1 MLNGVGKKD
10 EDVNCTDSGHSGYNT
25 CNRVAYNCGN
35 MVDWKTRGRKDT
47 RMVVGNMKNK
57 EGYPDPTATKA
68 INGVRREER
77 IRELERKYDVKRGDV
92 ITIEERI
99 KREDGRTRSSV
110 RRKMQV
116 VGLYSN
122 FILLRNKYGYNE
134 SFQWYRFLQIR
145 R

>member
-1 MLNGVGKKD
+1 
-10 EDVNCTDSGHSGYNT
+10 
-25 CNRVAYNCGN
+25 
-35 MVDWKTRGRKDT
+35 
-47 RMVVGNMKNK
+47 MVVVNMKNK

-77 IRELERKYDVKRGDV
+77 IRELEIKYDVKRGDV

>member
-1 MLNGVGKKD
+1 
-10 EDVNCTDSGHSGYNT
+10 
-25 CNRVAYNCGN
+25 
-35 MVDWKTRGRKDT
+35 
-47 RMVVGNMKNK
+47 MVVGSMKNK
-57 EGYPDPTATKA
+57 EGYPDPTADRT

-77 IRELERKYDVKRGDV
+77 IRELERKYNVKRGDV

-99 KREDGRTRSSV
+99 KREDGRTRGSV

-122 FILLRNKYGYNE
+122 FILLENKYGYNE

>member
-10 EDVNCTDSGHSGYNT
+10 EDVNRTDPCRSCYNT
-25 CNRVAYNCGN
+25 FCRDTYNRGN
-35 MVDWKTRGRKDT
+35 MVDWKIRRRKDT

-77 IRELERKYDVKRGDV
+77 IRELERKYNVKRGDV

-99 KREDGRTRSSV
+99 KREDGRTRGSV

>member
-1 MLNGVGKKD
+1 
-10 EDVNCTDSGHSGYNT
+10 
-25 CNRVAYNCGN
+25 
-35 MVDWKTRGRKDT
+35 
-47 RMVVGNMKNK
+47 MVVGSMKNK

-99 KREDGRTRSSV
+99 KREDGRTRGSV

-122 FILLRNKYGYNE
+122 FILLENKYGYNE